1 MLTKA
6 FLSPFFAPLIF
17 LLLWLGVV
25 SGIYGFVAEDDILQQ
40 TVDGKLID
48 IVAKCGY
55 LLLLVVLFTFAD
67 DYKDKMRSWGLYIFF
82 TLICFLRE
90 SGIQHHL
97 STTDTTPF
105 KSRFF
110 LNPENPLYEKVIYGI
125 ILLLILFGVL
135 YLARKYAKHL
145 IRSFLKFDTVAWSIA
160 TLCTTGIASKVI
172 DRFPAN
178 YHDIN
183 GGRLSENVY
192 IFLQVLEETGEMFLP
207 YLAMLALWQYHLS
220 VKKR

>member
-1 MLTKA
+1 MLTKS

-55 LLLLVVLFTFAD
+55 LLLLVVLFMFAD

-97 STTDTTPF
+97 SATDTTPF